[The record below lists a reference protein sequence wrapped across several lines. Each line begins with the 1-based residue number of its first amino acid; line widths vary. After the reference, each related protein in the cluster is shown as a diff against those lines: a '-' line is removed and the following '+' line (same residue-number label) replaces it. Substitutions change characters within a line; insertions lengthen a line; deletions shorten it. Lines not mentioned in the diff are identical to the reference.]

1 MAGQAEVLGS
11 VVEAARGDAALAGV
25 IPALVT
31 PFHADEAV
39 DYEALGREL
48 DFLAGH
54 AVDWIAIDAPAEVAR
69 LGPDEVADV
78 VAFAA
83 ERADGRL
90 RVLASTELTSARA
103 AAAAARRLAAAGAA
117 AILVAP
123 PDLAGA
129 RAEDL
134 IAGFARVAQD
144 GGLPVVIADA
154 PRGGGPALPAELLA
168 RLLTDTAGVAAVR
181 IDEAPTAPK
190 VSRVAE
196 LLDGAPGT
204 ILGGGGP
211 DVLHELRRGAAGTM
225 PGPAFPELFT
235 SVQRLH
241 DEGDRATAQRVL
253 AHFLPL
259 ITVPARSPDTFVF
272 AQKYVLAWRGVLAS
286 TRLRTPHG
294 PLDPRVCEELDA
306 LLEDL
311 DLEALMAAA

>member
-1 MAGQAEVLGS
+1 MARNAT
-11 VVEAARGDAALAGV
+11 ALTGV

-31 PFHADEAV
+31 PFRADEAV
-39 DYEALGREL
+39 DYDALDREL
-48 DFLAGH
+48 DFLASH
-54 AVDWIAIDAPAEVAR
+54 AVDWVAVGAPAEVAR
-69 LGPDEVADV
+69 LGEGEVADV

-83 ERADGRL
+83 DRGRL
-90 RVLASTELTSARA
+90 RVLAAAELTSARA
-103 AAAAARRLAAAGAA
+103 TVAAVRRLAAAGAA
-117 AILVAP
+117 AVLLEP
-123 PDLAGA
+123 PSVPGA

-134 IAGFARVAQD
+134 LAAVARVAAD
-144 GGLPVVIADA
+144 GGLPLLVADL
-154 PRGGGPALPAELLA
+154 PRSGGPVLPAELLA
-168 RLLTDTAGVAAVR
+168 RLLADTPGVAAVR
-181 IDEAPTAPK
+181 VDEAPTAPK

-196 LLDGAPGT
+196 LLDGAPGA

-211 DVLHELRRGAAGTM
+211 DVLHELQRGACGTM

-235 SVQRLH
+235 AVHRLH
-241 DEGDRATAQRVL
+241 EEGDRATAQRVL

-286 TRLRTPHG
+286 ARLRTPHG
-294 PLDPRVCEELDA
+294 PLDPRVCDELDA